1 MPPSENVKL
10 HRASYVAIYALLFSQ
25 VFPRFINWDSC
36 YNFCMYQELKM
47 NIRWYICCNIKK
59 MYNIS
64 INLFLFLFLRDLS
77 QVKISTYTY
86 VPCCSSIVKNLFSCH
101 TQELDHVDVLGHS
114 RMVQLMINSVQFF
127 QKTKDL
133 LQSCCNHEK
142 DQ

>member
-1 MPPSENVKL
+1 
-10 HRASYVAIYALLFSQ
+10 
-25 VFPRFINWDSC
+25 
-36 YNFCMYQELKM
+36 M
-47 NIRWYICCNIKK
+47 NIRRYIRCNIKK
-59 MYNIS
+59 NVQYFNKFVFIS
-64 INLFLFLFLRDLS
+64 FSNRSLTI
-77 QVKISTYTY
+77 VKISTYTY
-86 VPCCSSIVKNLFSCH
+86 VPCCSSIAKNLFSCH